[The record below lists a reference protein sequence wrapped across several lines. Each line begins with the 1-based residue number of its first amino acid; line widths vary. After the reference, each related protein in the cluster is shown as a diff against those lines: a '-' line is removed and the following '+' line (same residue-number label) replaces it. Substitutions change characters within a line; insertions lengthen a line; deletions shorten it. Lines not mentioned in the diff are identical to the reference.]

1 MRKKYQQ
8 FHSATLKA
16 FKIAFMML
24 FLLTNC
30 AVIMAQ
36 SPNKKISITCNN
48 EPLASALKKVE
59 KASGYK
65 VLFTYDEVQNY
76 KVTVSAKQ
84 REVSYVLKTM
94 LDRLP
99 FNYKFNGKYI
109 NVTKRAK
116 RILSLS
122 DGADRGDHTVRG
134 VVLDEHG
141 SPIPGVLVTVV
152 DKHNGTTTNVE
163 GVFKIDLKDAKAV
176 LEFSFIGM
184 KKKRVNVSATQN
196 GYIKVTLEEESQH
209 LGETVVTGYRN
220 VNKNSYTGSST
231 QILGDDLRKVSQTNI
246 LDAIQSFDPSFR
258 ILDNAQ
264 FGSDPNAMPEMTI
277 RGQSGVGNRAL
288 DTDQLSKSNLKNN
301 PNLPTFI
308 MDGFEVSIEKIYDLD
323 PTRIESIT
331 ILKDA
336 AATAIYGSR
345 AANGVVVVT
354 TVAPKP
360 GEVRVSYGFTGTL
373 ETPDLRDY
381 NLANASEKL
390 EIERR
395 AGLFD
400 KGGSGSSNITSEADG
415 VNAYNTKLALIKRGI
430 DTDWLS
436 IPLRNGFDQKHS
448 VFIEGG
454 TQNLRYGID
463 GSFNKVQGV
472 MKDSG
477 RDRYSVGI
485 SLDYRLKNFQVKN
498 TTTFNHT
505 KSKESPYGSFGD
517 YTGLMPYDTPYEKGE
532 LTQKLYYSRN
542 SGNRPVNNPLYEAT
556 LGNYNWNSYD
566 EFINNLSFNWY
577 INDYWMAKG
586 QFSVTKKY
594 SRSERFVD
602 PLSSKTSVDSDNA
615 STMKDKLGDLYTTSG
630 NNLTLAGNAFIYYNQ
645 SFGKHNLNGSAGWEV
660 NTSNYDNTSA
670 HYRGFPSGQFH
681 SINYANE
688 IYKKPT
694 KTEGT
699 SRMVSMLATAN
710 YTWNNIYLLD
720 LSVRFDGSS
729 EFGSNQRW
737 APFFSTGAG
746 INIHNYNFL
755 KGNQYVNKLKLRG
768 SYGRTGKVN
777 FPDYAAQTV
786 YDPLFDEWYATG
798 YGAVL
803 KALGNKDLTWE
814 KTDKYDFGIE
824 TQLFKERLTLEFD
837 YYYEKTIDLVNDVS
851 LSNTSGFSTYKNN
864 MGEVENKGIEL
875 TARYDAIKNKS
886 WLVAFWGNIAHNT
899 NKILKISDS
908 QRAYNKRVADFYK
921 KEQLNQE
928 SIGSSLSD
936 ANYSVPIAQYE
947 EGQSLTSIW
956 AVKSL
961 GIDPSTGKEIFL
973 NRDGTVTNKWDATQ
987 EVVCGNTQ
995 PDFNGAFGVNISY
1008 KQWSLFASFLYE
1020 WGGQQY
1026 NQTLVDRVENA
1037 NIEYGNV
1044 DLRILTDR
1052 WQKPGDVAQFK
1063 DIKDASLTTLPTSR
1077 FVQDNSFL
1085 RLNALTLTY
1094 DFSREWLKRNLG
1106 LRMLRLEA
1114 STSDL
1119 INWNSVRQERG
1130 LSYPK
1135 SYKFNFSVKA
1145 QF

>member
-8 FHSATLKA
+8 FHSATMNA
-16 FKIAFMML
+16 FKIAFVML
-24 FLLTNC
+24 FLLSNC
-30 AVIMAQ
+30 AIVMAQ
-36 SPNKKISITCNN
+36 SPNKKISVTCKN

-65 VLFTYDEVQNY
+65 ALFTYDEVQNY
-76 KVTVSAKQ
+76 KVTISAKG
-84 REVSYVLKTM
+84 REVSHVLKTIF
-94 LDRLP
+94 DKLP
-99 FNYKFNGKYI
+99 FDYKFKGKYI
-109 NVTKRAK
+109 NVSKRER
-116 RILSLS
+116 RILNIS
-122 DGADRGDHTVRG
+122 DGPEKGDHIVRG
-134 VVLDEHG
+134 VVFDVHG
-141 SPIPGVLVTVV
+141 SPIPGVLITVV
-152 DKHNGTTTNVE
+152 GKHRGTTTNVE
-163 GVFKIDLKDAKAV
+163 GVFGLDLQAPKALV
-176 LEFSFIGM
+176 EFSFIGM
-184 KKKRVNVSATQN
+184 KKKRVTLTSQSA
-196 GYIKVTLEEESQH
+196 YVKVTLEDESH
-209 LGETVVTGYRN
+209 ELGETVITGYRN

-258 ILDNAQ
+258 IMDNAQ

-354 TVAPKP
+354 TVAQKP

-381 NLANASEKL
+381 NLANAAEKI

-395 AGLFD
+395 AGLFE
-400 KGGSGSSNITSEADG
+400 KGQPGINTEAQG
-415 VNAYNTKLALIKRGI
+415 VNAYNQKLALLKRGI

-448 VFIEGG
+448 VYIEGG

-477 RDRYSVGI
+477 RDRYGVGI
-485 SLDYRLKNFQVKN
+485 SLDYRLKKFQVKN
-498 TTTFNHT
+498 TTTFNHM
-505 KSKESPYGSFGD
+505 KSKESPYGSFSD
-517 YTGLMPYDTPYEKGE
+517 YTCLMPYDTPYDNGV
-532 LTQKLYYSRN
+532 LTKSLGFSQNGGRYL
-542 SGNRPVNNPLYEAT
+542 NNPLYEAT

-577 INDYWMAKG
+577 INDYLMAKG
-586 QFSVTKKY
+586 QFSVSRQY
-594 SRSERFVD
+594 SRSERFID
-602 PLSSKTSVDSDNA
+602 PLSSKTSVTADS
-615 STMKDKLGDLYTTSG
+615 SSQKDKMGDLYTTSS
-630 NNLTLAGNAFIYYNQ
+630 NNLTLSGNAFLFYNQ
-645 SFGKHNLNGSAGWEV
+645 SFDKHNINASAGWEI
-660 NTSNYDNTSA
+660 NTSSNDGLSA

-681 SINYANE
+681 SPNYASE
-688 IYKKPT
+688 IYNKPT
-694 KTEGT
+694 KSEGT

-746 INIHNYNFL
+746 INIHNYKFL
-755 KGNQYVNKLKLRG
+755 KGNQYINKLKLRG

-777 FPDYAAQTV
+777 FPDYAAQTM
-786 YDPLFDEWYATG
+786 YQPLFDEWYATG

-824 TQLFKERLTLEFD
+824 TQFFNERLTIDFD

-851 LSNTSGFSTYKNN
+851 LSTTSGFSTYKNN
-864 MGEVENKGIEL
+864 MGEIENKGFEI
-875 TARYDAIKNKS
+875 TARYDIYKKKD
-886 WLVAFWGNIAHNT
+886 WLVALWGNMAHNT

-908 QRAYNKRVADFYK
+908 QRAYNQRVAEYYK

-928 SIGSSLSD
+928 QIGSSLMEG
-936 ANYSVPIAQYE
+936 NYSVPIAQYE

-961 GIDPSTGKEIFL
+961 GIDPATGKELFL
-973 NRDGTVTNKWDATQ
+973 NRDGTVTDKWDAAQ

-995 PDFNGAFGVNISY
+995 PDFNGAFGFNVSY

-1037 NIEYGNV
+1037 KIEYGNV
-1044 DLRILTDR
+1044 DLRVLTDR
-1052 WQKPGDVAQFK
+1052 WQKPGDIAQFK
-1063 DIKDASLTTLPTSR
+1063 NIKDGSLTTLPTSR
-1077 FVQDNSFL
+1077 FVQNNSFL

-1094 DFSREWLKRNLG
+1094 DFNREWLKRNLG

>member
-8 FHSATLKA
+8 FHSATMKA
-16 FKIAFMML
+16 FRIAFVML
-24 FLLTNC
+24 FLLSNC
-30 AVIMAQ
+30 AIVMAQ
-36 SPNKKISITCNN
+36 SPNKKISVTCKN

-76 KVTVSAKQ
+76 KVTISAKGQ
-84 REVSYVLKTM
+84 EVSHVLKTIF
-94 LDRLP
+94 DKLP
-99 FNYKFNGKYI
+99 FDYKFKGKYI
-109 NVTKRAK
+109 NVSKRER
-116 RILSLS
+116 RILNIS
-122 DGADRGDHTVRG
+122 DGPEKGDHIVRG
-134 VVLDEHG
+134 VVFDVHG
-141 SPIPGVLVTVV
+141 SPIPGVLITVV
-152 DKHNGTTTNVE
+152 GKHRGTTTNVE
-163 GVFKIDLKDAKAV
+163 GVFGLDLQASKALV
-176 LEFSFIGM
+176 EFSFIGM
-184 KKKRVNVSATQN
+184 KKKRVTLTSQSA
-196 GYIKVTLEEESQH
+196 YVKVTLEDESH
-209 LGETVVTGYRN
+209 ELGETVITGYRN

-258 ILDNAQ
+258 IMDNTQ

-400 KGGSGSSNITSEADG
+400 VGSGNISTEAEG
-415 VNAYNTKLALIKRGI
+415 VNAYNKKLGLILRGI

-436 IPLRNGFDQKHS
+436 LPLRNGFDQKHS

-477 RDRYSVGI
+477 RDRYGI
-485 SLDYRLKNFQVKN
+485 GVSLDYRLKKFQVKN

-505 KSKESPYGSFGD
+505 KSKESPYGSFSD
-517 YTGLMPYDTPYEKGE
+517 YTGLMPYDTPYEKGV
-532 LTQKLYYSRN
+532 LTQKLNYSI
-542 SGNRPVNNPLYEAT
+542 SSSNRTLNNPLYEAT

-577 INDYWMAKG
+577 INDYWMARG

-594 SRSERFVD
+594 TKSEKFID
-602 PLSSKTSVDSDNA
+602 PLSSNTSVDGKGSNA
-615 STMKDKLGDLYTTSG
+615 QKDKLGDLYTKSG
-630 NNLTLAGNAFIYYNQ
+630 NNLSLSGNAFIYYNQ

-660 NTSNYDNTSA
+660 NTSTYDNTSA

-699 SRMVSMLATAN
+699 SRMVSMLAAAN

-746 INIHNYNFL
+746 VNIHNYDFL
-755 KGNQYVNKLKLRG
+755 KGNKYINKLKLRG

-837 YYYEKTIDLVNDVS
+837 YYYEKTIDLVNDVT
-851 LSNTSGFSTYKNN
+851 LSSTSGFSTYKNN
-864 MGEVENKGIEL
+864 MGEVENKGFEL
-875 TARYDAIKNKS
+875 TARYDAIKNKN

-908 QRAYNKRVADFYK
+908 QRAYNQRVADFYK
-921 KEQLNQE
+921 SETGAALRDSKY
-928 SIGSSLSD
+928 
-936 ANYSVPIAQYE
+936 AVPIAQYE

-961 GIDPSTGKEIFL
+961 GIDPTTGKEIFL
-973 NRDGTVTNKWDATQ
+973 NRDGTVTDKWDATQ

-1037 NIEYGNV
+1037 TISQSNV
-1044 DLRILTDR
+1044 DLRVLTDR

-1063 DIKDASLTTLPTSR
+1063 NIKDASLTTLPTSR

-1094 DFSREWLKRNLG
+1094 DFNREWLKRNLG

-1119 INWNSVRQERG
+1119 INWNTVRQERG

>member
-8 FHSATLKA
+8 FHSATMKA
-16 FKIAFMML
+16 FRIAFVML
-24 FLLTNC
+24 FLLSNC
-30 AVIMAQ
+30 AIVMAQ
-36 SPNKKISITCNN
+36 SPNKKISVTCKN

-76 KVTVSAKQ
+76 KVTISAKG
-84 REVSYVLKTM
+84 REVSHVLKTIF
-94 LDRLP
+94 DKLP
-99 FNYKFNGKYI
+99 FDYKFKGKYI
-109 NVTKRAK
+109 NVSKRER
-116 RILSLS
+116 RILNIS
-122 DGADRGDHTVRG
+122 DGPEKGDHIVRG
-134 VVLDEHG
+134 VVFDVHG
-141 SPIPGVLVTVV
+141 SPIPGVLITVV
-152 DKHNGTTTNVE
+152 GKHRGTTTNVE
-163 GVFKIDLKDAKAV
+163 GVFGLDLQASKALV
-176 LEFSFIGM
+176 EFSFIGM
-184 KKKRVNVSATQN
+184 KKKRVTLTSQSA
-196 GYIKVTLEEESQH
+196 YVKVTLEDESH
-209 LGETVVTGYRN
+209 ELGETVITGYRN

-258 ILDNAQ
+258 IMDNTQ

-395 AGLFD
+395 AGLYD
-400 KGGSGSSNITSEADG
+400 PNIGNYFNESEA
-415 VNAYNTKLALIKRGI
+415 VNAYNKKLALIKRGI

-436 IPLRNGFDQKHS
+436 LPLRNGLDQKHS

-472 MKDSG
+472 MKGSG
-477 RDRYSVGI
+477 RDRYGVGI
-485 SLDYRLKNFQVKN
+485 SLDYRLKKFQVKN

-517 YTGLMPYDTPYEKGE
+517 YTSLMPYDTPYENGV
-532 LTQKLYYSRN
+532 LTQTLRYS
-542 SGNRPVNNPLYEAT
+542 SGSGGRTINNPLYEAT
-556 LGNYNWNSYD
+556 LSNYNWNSYD

-586 QFSVTKKY
+586 QFSITKKY
-594 SRSERFVD
+594 SRSERFID
-602 PLSSKTSVDSDNA
+602 PLSTKTSVSSDNA
-615 STMKDKLGDLYTTSG
+615 SANKDKKGDLYMTSG
-630 NNLTLAGNAFIYYNQ
+630 NDISLSGNAFIYYNQ
-645 SFGKHNLNGSAGWEV
+645 SFGKHNLNGSAGWEIS
-660 NTSNYDNTSA
+660 TSTYDNVSS

-681 SINYANE
+681 SLNYANE

-746 INIHNYNFL
+746 INIHNYDFL
-755 KGNQYVNKLKLRG
+755 KGNKYINKLKLRG

-786 YDPLFDEWYATG
+786 YEPLFDEWYATG

-824 TQLFKERLTLEFD
+824 TQLFNERLTIDFD
-837 YYYEKTIDLVNDVS
+837 YYYEKTIDLVNDVTIS
-851 LSNTSGFSTYKNN
+851 TTSGFSTYKNN
-864 MGEVENKGIEL
+864 MGEIENKGLEM
-875 TARYDAIKNKS
+875 TARYDVFKNKN
-886 WLVAFWGNIAHNT
+886 WLVALWGNIAHNT

-908 QRAYNKRVADFYK
+908 QRAYNQRVADFYK
-921 KEQLNQE
+921 SETGAALRDSKY
-928 SIGSSLSD
+928 
-936 ANYSVPIAQYE
+936 AVPIAQYE

-961 GIDPSTGKEIFL
+961 GIDPTTGKEL
-973 NRDGTVTNKWDATQ
+973 YQNRDGSVTDKWDATQ

-995 PDFNGAFGVNISY
+995 PDFNGAFGVNLNY

-1037 NIEYGNV
+1037 NIEFGNV
-1044 DLRILTDR
+1044 DLRVLTDR

-1063 DIKDASLTTLPTSR
+1063 NIQDASMTTLPTSR
-1077 FVQDNSFL
+1077 FVQNNSFL

>member
-8 FHSATLKA
+8 FHSATMKA
-16 FKIAFMML
+16 FKIAFVML
-24 FLLTNC
+24 FLLSNC
-30 AVIMAQ
+30 AIVMAQ
-36 SPNKKISITCNN
+36 SPNKKISVTCKN

-76 KVTVSAKQ
+76 KVTISAKGQ
-84 REVSYVLKTM
+84 EVSHVLKTIF
-94 LDRLP
+94 DKLP
-99 FNYKFNGKYI
+99 FDYKFKGKYI
-109 NVTKRAK
+109 NVSKRER
-116 RILSLS
+116 RILNIS
-122 DGADRGDHTVRG
+122 DGPEKGDHIVRG
-134 VVLDEHG
+134 VVFDVHG
-141 SPIPGVLVTVV
+141 SPIPGVLITVV
-152 DKHNGTTTNVE
+152 GKHRGTTTNVE
-163 GVFKIDLKDAKAV
+163 GVFGLDLQASKALV
-176 LEFSFIGM
+176 EFSFIGM
-184 KKKRVNVSATQN
+184 KKKRVTLTSQSA
-196 GYIKVTLEEESQH
+196 YVKVTLEDESH
-209 LGETVVTGYRN
+209 ELGETVITGYRN

-258 ILDNAQ
+258 IMDNTQ
-264 FGSDPNAMPEMTI
+264 FGSDPNATPEMMI
-277 RGQSGVGNRAL
+277 RGQSGVGNRTL
-288 DTDQLSKSNLKNN
+288 DTDKLSKSNLKNN

-354 TVAPKP
+354 TIAPKP

-395 AGLFD
+395 AGLFE
-400 KGGSGSSNITSEADG
+400 KGYPGINSESAG
-415 VNAYNTKLALIKRGI
+415 VNAYNQKLALIKRGI

-472 MKDSG
+472 MKGSG
-477 RDRYSVGI
+477 RDRYAVGI
-485 SLDYRLKNFQVKN
+485 ALDYRLKKFQVKN
-498 TTTFNHT
+498 TTTFNHM
-505 KSKESPYGSFGD
+505 KSKESPYGSFSD
-517 YTGLMPYDTPYEKGE
+517 YTCLMPYDTPYEDGV
-532 LTQKLYYSRN
+532 LTQKLNYSVSN
-542 SGNRPVNNPLYEAT
+542 NNRTLNNPLYEAT
-556 LGNYNWNSYD
+556 LGNYNTTSYD
-566 EFINNLSFNWY
+566 EYVNNLSFNWY

-586 QFSVTKKY
+586 QFSVSKRY
-594 SRSERFVD
+594 NRSEKFVD
-602 PLSSKTSVDSDNA
+602 PLSSSTSAISESA
-615 STMKDKLGDLYTTSG
+615 SSQKDKLGDLYTTSG
-630 NNLTLAGNAFIYYNQ
+630 NNLNLTGNAFIYYNQ

-660 NTSNYDNTSA
+660 NTSTYDNVSA

-681 SINYANE
+681 SLNYANE

-694 KTEGT
+694 KSEGT

-729 EFGSNQRW
+729 EFGANQRW

-746 INIHNYNFL
+746 VNIHNYDFL
-755 KGNQYVNKLKLRG
+755 KGNKYINKLKLRG

-786 YDPLFDEWYATG
+786 YEPLFDEWYATG

-803 KALGNKDLTWE
+803 MALGNKDLTWE

-824 TQLFKERLTLEFD
+824 TQLFNERLTIDFD

-864 MGEVENKGIEL
+864 MGEVENKGFEL
-875 TARYDAIKNKS
+875 TARYDAIKNKN
-886 WLVAFWGNIAHNT
+886 WLVALWGNIAHNT

-908 QRAYNKRVADFYK
+908 QRAYNQRVAEFYK
-921 KEQLNQE
+921 KEQINQE
-928 SIGSSLSD
+928 DIGSSLTD

-961 GIDPSTGKEIFL
+961 GIDPTTGKEIYL
-973 NRDGTVTNKWDATQ
+973 NRDGSVTDKWDATQ

-1037 NIEYGNV
+1037 KIAQGNV
-1044 DLRILTDR
+1044 DLRVLTDR
-1052 WQKPGDVAQFK
+1052 WQQPGDVAQFK
-1063 DIKDASLTTLPTSR
+1063 NIKDASLTTLPTSR

-1094 DFSREWLKRNLG
+1094 DFNREWLKRNLG

>member
-8 FHSATLKA
+8 FHSATMKA
-16 FKIAFMML
+16 FKIAFVML
-24 FLLTNC
+24 FLLSNC
-30 AVIMAQ
+30 AIVMAQ
-36 SPNKKISITCNN
+36 SPNKKISVTCKN

-76 KVTVSAKQ
+76 KVTISAKGQ
-84 REVSYVLKTM
+84 EVSHVLKTIF
-94 LDRLP
+94 DKLP
-99 FNYKFNGKYI
+99 FDYKFKGKYI
-109 NVTKRAK
+109 NVSKRER
-116 RILSLS
+116 RILNIS
-122 DGADRGDHTVRG
+122 DGPEKGDHIVRG
-134 VVLDEHG
+134 VVFDVHG
-141 SPIPGVLVTVV
+141 SPIPGVLITVV
-152 DKHNGTTTNVE
+152 GKHRGTTTNVE
-163 GVFKIDLKDAKAV
+163 GVFGLDLQAPKALV
-176 LEFSFIGM
+176 EFSFIGM
-184 KKKRVNVSATQN
+184 KKKRVTLTSQSA
-196 GYIKVTLEEESQH
+196 YVKVTLEDESH
-209 LGETVVTGYRN
+209 ELGETVITGYRN

-258 ILDNAQ
+258 IMDNTQ

-288 DTDQLSKSNLKNN
+288 DTDQLSRSNLKNN

-395 AGLFD
+395 AGLYD
-400 KGGSGSSNITSEADG
+400 PNIGNYFNESEA
-415 VNAYNTKLALIKRGI
+415 VNAYNKKLALIKRGI

-436 IPLRNGFDQKHS
+436 LPLRNGLDQKHS

-472 MKDSG
+472 MKGSG
-477 RDRYSVGI
+477 RDRYGVGI
-485 SLDYRLKNFQVKN
+485 SLDYRLKKFQVKN

-517 YTGLMPYDTPYEKGE
+517 YTSLMPYDTPYENGV
-532 LTQKLYYSRN
+532 LTQTLRYS
-542 SGNRPVNNPLYEAT
+542 SGSGGRTINNPLYEAT
-556 LGNYNWNSYD
+556 LSNYNWNSYD

-586 QFSVTKKY
+586 QFSITKKY
-594 SRSERFVD
+594 SRSERFID
-602 PLSSKTSVDSDNA
+602 PLSTKTSVSSDNA
-615 STMKDKLGDLYTTSG
+615 SANKDKKGDLYMTLG
-630 NNLTLAGNAFIYYNQ
+630 NDLSLSGNAFIYYNQ
-645 SFGKHNLNGSAGWEV
+645 SFGKHNLNGSAGWEIS
-660 NTSNYDNTSA
+660 TSTYDNVSS

-681 SINYANE
+681 SLNYANE

-746 INIHNYNFL
+746 INIHNYDFL
-755 KGNQYVNKLKLRG
+755 KGNKYINKLKLRG

-786 YDPLFDEWYATG
+786 YEPLFDEWYATG

-824 TQLFKERLTLEFD
+824 TQLFNERLTIDFD
-837 YYYEKTIDLVNDVS
+837 YYYEKTIDLVNDVTIS
-851 LSNTSGFSTYKNN
+851 TTSGFSTYKNN
-864 MGEVENKGIEL
+864 MGEIENKGLEM
-875 TARYDAIKNKS
+875 TARYDVFKNKN
-886 WLVAFWGNIAHNT
+886 WLVALWGNIAHNT

-908 QRAYNKRVADFYK
+908 QRAYNQRVADFYK
-921 KEQLNQE
+921 SETGAALRDSKY
-928 SIGSSLSD
+928 
-936 ANYSVPIAQYE
+936 AVPIAQYE

-961 GIDPSTGKEIFL
+961 GIDPTTGKEL
-973 NRDGTVTNKWDATQ
+973 YQNRDGSVTDKWNATQ

-995 PDFNGAFGVNISY
+995 PDFNGAFGVNLNY

-1037 NIEYGNV
+1037 NIEFGNV
-1044 DLRILTDR
+1044 DLRVLTDR

-1063 DIKDASLTTLPTSR
+1063 NIQDASMTTLPTSR
-1077 FVQDNSFL
+1077 FVQNNSFL

>member
-8 FHSATLKA
+8 FHSATMKA
-16 FKIAFMML
+16 FKIAFVML
-24 FLLTNC
+24 FLLSNC
-30 AVIMAQ
+30 AIVMAQ
-36 SPNKKISITCNN
+36 SPNKKISVTCKN

-76 KVTVSAKQ
+76 KVTISAKGQ
-84 REVSYVLKTM
+84 EVSHVLKTIF
-94 LDRLP
+94 DKLP
-99 FNYKFNGKYI
+99 FDYKFKGKYI
-109 NVTKRAK
+109 NVSKRER
-116 RILSLS
+116 RILNIS
-122 DGADRGDHTVRG
+122 DGPEKGDHIVRG
-134 VVLDEHG
+134 VVFDVHG
-141 SPIPGVLVTVV
+141 SPIPGVLITVV
-152 DKHNGTTTNVE
+152 GKHRGTTTNVE
-163 GVFKIDLKDAKAV
+163 GVFGLDLQASKALV
-176 LEFSFIGM
+176 EFSFIGM
-184 KKKRVNVSATQN
+184 KKKRVTLTSQSA
-196 GYIKVTLEEESQH
+196 YVKVTLEDESH
-209 LGETVVTGYRN
+209 ELGETVITGYRN

-258 ILDNAQ
+258 IMDNTQ

-381 NLANASEKL
+381 NLANAAEKI

-395 AGLFD
+395 AGLFE
-400 KGGSGSSNITSEADG
+400 KGQPGINTEAQG
-415 VNAYNTKLALIKRGI
+415 VNAYNQKLALLKRGI

-448 VFIEGG
+448 VYIEGG

-477 RDRYSVGI
+477 RDRYGVGI
-485 SLDYRLKNFQVKN
+485 SLDYRLKKFQVKN
-498 TTTFNHT
+498 TTTFNHM
-505 KSKESPYGSFGD
+505 KSKESPYGSFSD
-517 YTGLMPYDTPYEKGE
+517 YTCLMPYDTPYDNGV
-532 LTQKLYYSRN
+532 LTKSLGFSQNGGRYL
-542 SGNRPVNNPLYEAT
+542 NNPLYEAT

-577 INDYWMAKG
+577 INDYLMAKG
-586 QFSVTKKY
+586 QFSVSRQY
-594 SRSERFVD
+594 SRSERFID
-602 PLSSKTSVDSDNA
+602 PLSSKTSVTADS
-615 STMKDKLGDLYTTSG
+615 SSQKDKMGDLYTTSS
-630 NNLTLAGNAFIYYNQ
+630 NNLTLSGNAFLFYNQ
-645 SFGKHNLNGSAGWEV
+645 SFDKHNINASAGWEI
-660 NTSNYDNTSA
+660 NTSSNDGLSA

-681 SINYANE
+681 SPNYASE
-688 IYKKPT
+688 IYNKPT
-694 KTEGT
+694 KSEGT

-746 INIHNYNFL
+746 INIHNYKFL
-755 KGNQYVNKLKLRG
+755 KGNQYINKLKLRG

-777 FPDYAAQTV
+777 FPDYAAQTM
-786 YDPLFDEWYATG
+786 YQPLFDEWYATG

-824 TQLFKERLTLEFD
+824 TQFFNERLTIDFD

-851 LSNTSGFSTYKNN
+851 LSTTSGFSTYKNN
-864 MGEVENKGIEL
+864 MGEIENKGFEI
-875 TARYDAIKNKS
+875 TARYDIYKKKD
-886 WLVAFWGNIAHNT
+886 WLVALWGNMAHNT

-908 QRAYNKRVADFYK
+908 QRAYNQRVAEYYK

-928 SIGSSLSD
+928 QIGSSLMEG
-936 ANYSVPIAQYE
+936 NYSVPIAQYE

-961 GIDPSTGKEIFL
+961 GIDPATGKELFL
-973 NRDGTVTNKWDATQ
+973 NRDGTVTDKWDAAQ

-995 PDFNGAFGVNISY
+995 PDFNGAFGFNVSY

-1037 NIEYGNV
+1037 KIEYGNV
-1044 DLRILTDR
+1044 DLRVLTDR
-1052 WQKPGDVAQFK
+1052 WQKPGDIAQFK
-1063 DIKDASLTTLPTSR
+1063 NIKDGSLTTLPTSR
-1077 FVQDNSFL
+1077 FVQNNSFL

-1094 DFSREWLKRNLG
+1094 DFNREWLKRNLG

>member
-8 FHSATLKA
+8 FHSATMKA
-16 FKIAFMML
+16 FRIAFVML
-24 FLLTNC
+24 FLLSNC
-30 AVIMAQ
+30 AIVMAQ
-36 SPNKKISITCNN
+36 SPNKKISVTCKN

-76 KVTVSAKQ
+76 KVTISAKG
-84 REVSYVLKTM
+84 REVSHVLKTIF
-94 LDRLP
+94 DKLP
-99 FNYKFNGKYI
+99 FDYKFKGKYI
-109 NVTKRAK
+109 NVSKRER
-116 RILSLS
+116 RILNIS
-122 DGADRGDHTVRG
+122 DGPEKGDHIVRG
-134 VVLDEHG
+134 VVFDVHG
-141 SPIPGVLVTVV
+141 SPIPGVLITVV
-152 DKHNGTTTNVE
+152 GKHRGTTTNVE
-163 GVFKIDLKDAKAV
+163 GVFGLDLQASKALV
-176 LEFSFIGM
+176 EFSFIGM
-184 KKKRVNVSATQN
+184 KKKRVTLTSQSA
-196 GYIKVTLEEESQH
+196 YVKVTLEDESH
-209 LGETVVTGYRN
+209 ELGETVITGYRN

-258 ILDNAQ
+258 IMDNTQ

-395 AGLFD
+395 AGLYD
-400 KGGSGSSNITSEADG
+400 PNIGNYFNESEA
-415 VNAYNTKLALIKRGI
+415 VNAYNKKLALIKRGI

-436 IPLRNGFDQKHS
+436 LPLRNGLDQKHS

-472 MKDSG
+472 MKGSG
-477 RDRYSVGI
+477 RDRYGVGI
-485 SLDYRLKNFQVKN
+485 SLDYRLKKFQVKN

-517 YTGLMPYDTPYEKGE
+517 YTSLMPYDTPYENGV
-532 LTQKLYYSRN
+532 LTQTLRYS
-542 SGNRPVNNPLYEAT
+542 SGSGGRTINNPLYEAT
-556 LGNYNWNSYD
+556 LSNYNWNSYD

-586 QFSVTKKY
+586 QFSITKKY
-594 SRSERFVD
+594 SRSERFID
-602 PLSSKTSVDSDNA
+602 PLSTKTSVSSDNA
-615 STMKDKLGDLYTTSG
+615 SANKDKKGDLYMTSG
-630 NNLTLAGNAFIYYNQ
+630 NDLSLSGNAFIYYNQ
-645 SFGKHNLNGSAGWEV
+645 SFGKHNLNGSAGWEIS
-660 NTSNYDNTSA
+660 TSTYDNVSS

-681 SINYANE
+681 SLNYANE
-688 IYKKPT
+688 TYKKPT

-746 INIHNYNFL
+746 INIHNYDFL
-755 KGNQYVNKLKLRG
+755 KGNKYINKLKLRG

-786 YDPLFDEWYATG
+786 YEPLFDEWYATG

-824 TQLFKERLTLEFD
+824 TQLFNERLTIDFD
-837 YYYEKTIDLVNDVS
+837 YYYEKTIDLVNDVTIS
-851 LSNTSGFSTYKNN
+851 TTSGFSTYKNN
-864 MGEVENKGIEL
+864 MGEIENKGLEM
-875 TARYDAIKNKS
+875 TARYDVFKNKN
-886 WLVAFWGNIAHNT
+886 WLVALWGNIAHNT

-908 QRAYNKRVADFYK
+908 QRAYNQRVADFYK
-921 KEQLNQE
+921 SETGAALRDSKY
-928 SIGSSLSD
+928 
-936 ANYSVPIAQYE
+936 AVPIAQYE

-961 GIDPSTGKEIFL
+961 GIDPTTGKEL
-973 NRDGTVTNKWDATQ
+973 YQNRDGSVTDKWDATQ

-995 PDFNGAFGVNISY
+995 PDFNGAFGVNLNY

-1037 NIEYGNV
+1037 NIEFGNV
-1044 DLRILTDR
+1044 DLRVLTDR

-1063 DIKDASLTTLPTSR
+1063 NIQDASMTTLPTSR
-1077 FVQDNSFL
+1077 FVQNNSFL

>member
-36 SPNKKISITCNN
+36 SPNKKISITCND

-76 KVTVSAKQ
+76 KVTISAKG
-84 REVSYVLKTM
+84 REVSHVLKTIF
-94 LDRLP
+94 DKLP
-99 FNYKFNGKYI
+99 FDYKFKGKYI
-109 NVTKRAK
+109 NVSKRER
-116 RILSLS
+116 RILNIS
-122 DGADRGDHTVRG
+122 DGPEKGDHIVRG
-134 VVLDEHG
+134 VVFDVHG
-141 SPIPGVLVTVV
+141 SPIPGVLITVV
-152 DKHNGTTTNVE
+152 GKHRGTTTNVE
-163 GVFKIDLKDAKAV
+163 GVFGLDLQASKALV
-176 LEFSFIGM
+176 EFSFIGM
-184 KKKRVNVSATQN
+184 KKKRVTLTSQSA
-196 GYIKVTLEEESQH
+196 YVKVTLEDESH
-209 LGETVVTGYRN
+209 ELGETVITGYRN

-258 ILDNAQ
+258 IMDNTQ

-395 AGLFD
+395 AGLYD
-400 KGGSGSSNITSEADG
+400 PNIGNYFNESEA
-415 VNAYNTKLALIKRGI
+415 VNAYNKKLALIKRGI

-436 IPLRNGFDQKHS
+436 LPLRNGLDQKHS

-472 MKDSG
+472 MKGSG
-477 RDRYSVGI
+477 RDRYGVGI
-485 SLDYRLKNFQVKN
+485 SLDYRLKKFQVKN

-517 YTGLMPYDTPYEKGE
+517 YTSLMPYDTPYENGV
-532 LTQKLYYSRN
+532 LTQTLRYS
-542 SGNRPVNNPLYEAT
+542 SGSGGRTINNPLYEAT
-556 LGNYNWNSYD
+556 LSNYNWNSYD

-586 QFSVTKKY
+586 QFSITKKY
-594 SRSERFVD
+594 SRSERFID
-602 PLSSKTSVDSDNA
+602 PLSTKTSVSSDNA
-615 STMKDKLGDLYTTSG
+615 SANKDKKGDLYMTSG
-630 NNLTLAGNAFIYYNQ
+630 NDLSLSGNAFIYYNQ
-645 SFGKHNLNGSAGWEV
+645 SFGKHNLNGSAGWEIS
-660 NTSNYDNTSA
+660 TSTYDNVSS

-681 SINYANE
+681 SLNYANE

-746 INIHNYNFL
+746 INIHNYDFL
-755 KGNQYVNKLKLRG
+755 KGNKYINKLKLRG

-786 YDPLFDEWYATG
+786 YEPLFDEWYATG

-824 TQLFKERLTLEFD
+824 TQLFNERLTIDFD
-837 YYYEKTIDLVNDVS
+837 YYYEKTIDLVNDVTIS
-851 LSNTSGFSTYKNN
+851 TTSGFSTYKNN
-864 MGEVENKGIEL
+864 MGEIENKGLEM
-875 TARYDAIKNKS
+875 TARYDVFKNKN
-886 WLVAFWGNIAHNT
+886 WLVALWGNIAHNT

-908 QRAYNKRVADFYK
+908 QRAYNQRVADFYK
-921 KEQLNQE
+921 SETGAALRDSKY
-928 SIGSSLSD
+928 
-936 ANYSVPIAQYE
+936 AVPIAQYE

-961 GIDPSTGKEIFL
+961 GIDPTTGKEL
-973 NRDGTVTNKWDATQ
+973 YQNRDGSVTDKWDATQ

-995 PDFNGAFGVNISY
+995 PDFNGAFGVNLNY

-1037 NIEYGNV
+1037 NIEFGNV
-1044 DLRILTDR
+1044 DLRVLTDR

-1063 DIKDASLTTLPTSR
+1063 NIQDASMTTLPTSR
-1077 FVQDNSFL
+1077 FVQNNSFL